1 MNALEAAYA
10 LVEVVATPLA
20 IAAWPVAFGLTLLLG
35 RGLRGQLGPHRRAVW
50 SVFVFSLVVHLL
62 DTGLTLYI
70 TPDLA
75 LEGNPLW
82 QAILRL
88 TGLPFA
94 IVWGA
99 TGKVLV
105 AVLHAECAAHYLRL
119 RDRLQPTEAPTFLA
133 YVQNFGGSQRV
144 SPARVLALLAFLA
157 AGFAPFFLYI
167 SALNAIGG
175 IFEAFTLYDQLPD
188 PFVAAF
194 VWGLALAPAFYVVG
208 WRAHRARAA
217 GAAG

>member
-75 LEGNPLW
+75 LE
-82 QAILRL
+82 A
-88 TGLPFA
+88 
-94 IVWGA
+94 
-99 TGKVLV
+99 
-105 AVLHAECAAHYLRL
+105 
-119 RDRLQPTEAPTFLA
+119 
-133 YVQNFGGSQRV
+133 
-144 SPARVLALLAFLA
+144 
-157 AGFAPFFLYI
+157 
-167 SALNAIGG
+167 
-175 IFEAFTLYDQLPD
+175 LYDQLPN

-208 WRAHRARAA
+208 WRAHRARTA